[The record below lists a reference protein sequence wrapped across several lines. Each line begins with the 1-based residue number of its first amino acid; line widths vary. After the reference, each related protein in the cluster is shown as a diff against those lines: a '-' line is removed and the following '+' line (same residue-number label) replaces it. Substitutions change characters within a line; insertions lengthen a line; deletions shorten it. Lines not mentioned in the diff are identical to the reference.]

1 MKFTKIDIDECY
13 AYLIVTQEDKAI
25 LIDPK
30 LDYAE
35 YYLHILEEK
44 KLELEM
50 VIDTH
55 LHADHLSAGAY
66 LKEETGATYGMYEN
80 SPCASI
86 DRKFYDNEEFK
97 IDNLNFRIIYT
108 PGHTDNSMCVI
119 CEDKIFTGDF
129 LFLDGS
135 GRDDLPTGDCEAHF
149 YTLDR
154 LRGLEDFYVVCPAH
168 NYGANELSSLH
179 QVRKENPILNC
190 KSLDEFKKLTKPER
204 EAEEWIHDVIKFNN
218 EGNKDINSIKIPK
231 REAIC
236 QKGQGEKGSLD
247 NVAFV
252 TKYEINELL
261 GCKNQPVILDVREK
275 TEFYDIKPID
285 GSIFINIK
293 ELPSSLDKLQE
304 YKGRTFITVC
314 KSGARATKAA
324 KILQGAEL
332 GKVFVLKGG
341 IQEYRK

>member
-13 AYLIVTQEDKAI
+13 AYLIVTQKDRAI

-35 YYLHILEEK
+35 YYLHILDEK

-66 LKEETGATYGMYEN
+66 LSKKTGATYAMYEN
-80 SPCASI
+80 TKCDAVT
-86 DRKFYDNEEFK
+86 RRFYDNEEFK

-129 LFLDGS
+129 IFLDGS
-135 GRDDLPTGDCEAHF
+135 GRDDLPTGDSEVHF
-149 YTLDR
+149 YSLDR
-154 LRGLEDFYVVCPAH
+154 LRGLEEYYVVCPAH

-179 QVRKENPILNC
+179 QIRKENPVLNC
-190 KSLDEFKKLTKPER
+190 KTLNEFRELTKPE
-204 EAEEWIHDVIKFNN
+204 EDAKEWMYDVVKFNSK
-218 EGNKDINSIKIPK
+218 GNKDINSIKIPK
-231 REAIC
+231 NKSVC
-236 QKGQGEKGSLD
+236 QKGQEEGGSLD
-247 NVAFV
+247 SVAFI
-252 TKYEINELL
+252 TKHEVNELL
-261 GCKNQPVILDVREK
+261 AREDKPVVLDVREK
-275 TEFYDIKPID
+275 TEFYEIKPIE

-293 ELPSSLDKLQE
+293 ELPSKMEELE
-304 YKGRTFITVC
+304 EFKGKTFITVC
-314 KSGARATKAA
+314 KSGVRATKAA
-324 KILQGAEL
+324 KMIHGAQL
-332 GKVFVLKGG
+332 GTVFVLKGG